1 MTEGYIY
8 CLSNPS
14 FVGLLKIGE
23 TMRTP
28 EDRAKELFTTGVPT
42 PFKVEFSR
50 KVANTKEKEKDIHKI
65 LESYRV
71 PSREFFNVTVEEAMR
86 VIDVYLSEDIP
97 VFLSVEDVLRS
108 EKVSKLDKSRMISCL
123 RKNKNHQ
130 EMKEHYELLNGDE
143 KKNFYD
149 MHWSIWEQAE
159 RFIENTSII
168 WTNDKTLIYKVNHDA
183 SIEYVKSLKTSAYHS
198 IRTGE

>member
-1 MTEGYIY
+1 
-8 CLSNPS
+8 
-14 FVGLLKIGE
+14 
-23 TMRTP
+23 MRTP

>member
-1 MTEGYIY
+1 MSEGYIY

-14 FVGLLKIGE
+14 FIGLLKIGE
-23 TMRTP
+23 TSRTP

-50 KVANTKEKEKDIHKI
+50 KVTNTKEKEKDIHKI

-86 VIDVYLSEDIP
+86 VIDVYLLEDIP

-108 EKVSKLDKSRMISCL
+108 ETVSKLDKSRMIECL
-123 RKNKNHQ
+123 RKNKNQQ
-130 EMKEHYELLNGDE
+130 EMKEAYESLSGDE
-143 KKNFYD
+143 KKDFYD
-149 MHWSIWEQAE
+149 SVWSTWEKTGK
-159 RFIENTSII
+159 FIENTSII

-183 SIEYVKSLKTSAYHS
+183 SIEYVKSFKTSEYHHVRIS
-198 IRTGE
+198 P